1 MKKIIR
7 IIVGNSAYTDDSGF
21 GYSALKVRDLKDNQ
35 LKEIYKEFS
44 EVAFIP
50 SFKGDFPK
58 DSFKYLEI
66 ISFRRIHFL
75 LFGKNYTILNE
86 SAEAIAKKFTS
97 KDIYLVNAINS
108 NTNKNNEDSL
118 KRLVSYVRN
127 KYEDRYLEIYILYLG
142 SEAKKLKGRLKLE
155 NVEEYCLYHPAY
167 INKDASRAWINFEDK
182 TSKKIKNKFS
192 ME

>member
-7 IIVGNSAYTDDSGF
+7 IIVGNSAYKDDSGF

-66 ISFRRIHFL
+66 ISFRRVYFL
-75 LFGKNYTILNE
+75 LFGKNYTILDE
-86 SAEAIAKKFTS
+86 SAEAIAKEFTS

-108 NTNKNNEDSL
+108 NTNKNNEDNL
-118 KRLVSYVRN
+118 KRLVSYIRD
-127 KYEDRYLEIYILYLG
+127 KYEDSYEIYILYLG
-142 SEAKKLKGRLKLE
+142 SEAKKLKDKLKLG

-167 INKDASRAWINFEDK
+167 IDKDASRAWINFEDE

>member
-21 GYSALKVRDLKDNQ
+21 GYSALKVKDLKDNQ

-50 SFKGDFPK
+50 SFKGDFPN

-66 ISFRRIHFL
+66 ISFRRVYFL
-75 LFGKNYTILNE
+75 LFGKNFSILNE
-86 SAEAIAKKFTS
+86 RAEDIAKEFAS

-108 NTNKNNEDSL
+108 NTNKGNENNL
-118 KRLVSYVRN
+118 KRLVSYIKN
-127 KYEDRYLEIYILYLG
+127 KYEDMYLEIYILYLG
-142 SEAKKLKGRLKLE
+142 NEAKKLKGKFKFE
-155 NVEEYCLYHPAY
+155 NIEEYCLQHPACF
-167 INKDASRAWINFEDK
+167 KREVSRAWVNFEDE